1 MATIKPNCWGFL
13 KLEAVKKLI
22 ELLRRQGVFS
32 LNGIKRAMRS
42 FIASRPDLEDAQ
54 LGMQKA
60 SGLEVGEICR
70 EDMCRHG
77 SLQLPIGDSVLSAE
91 MMEVQHCKSCA
102 VCGSV
107 GRVACHCYFY
117 KMLKCIS
124 NGWKPVIDESS
135 IMPLYSVTGNYKS
148 LYMYELSSEKEFNKM
163 IVHGVVREVESREGM
178 LVHPIGAVIKNSDKR
193 KAKCYAV
200 F

>member
-1 MATIKPNCWGFL
+1 MEAWHEEPDISGEEWECEGELGKSQCGSSREGCDNPASATTTIKPNWWGFL

-32 LNGIKRAMRS
+32 FNGIKRAMRS

-77 SLQLPIGDSVLSAE
+77 NLQLPMGDSVLSAE

-102 VCGSV
+102 VCGRV
-107 GRVACHCYFY
+107 GRVVCHCYFY
-117 KMLKCIS
+117 KMLICIS
-124 NGWKPVIDESS
+124 
-135 IMPLYSVTGNYKS
+135 
-148 LYMYELSSEKEFNKM
+148 
-163 IVHGVVREVESREGM
+163 HR
-178 LVHPIGAVIKNSDKR
+178 
-193 KAKCYAV
+193 
-200 F
+200 